1 MTHDYSLLTDRR
13 EAALPPKPFILIS
26 RTPLSC
32 KKRKE
37 NREKQEDT
45 ISRFLRC
52 FRFRGLSVSIR
63 GQRKSVSTFRHGKT
77 PKTQCFRRFLAPPAR
92 LERTTSR
99 LGGGPSILVRYGGK
113 REMELPQLRRRGGGP
128 AGSAQVSSF
137 FHRISV
143 PSPSC
148 WEQNCRPG
156 WYTRPLPILF

>member
-1 MTHDYSLLTDRR
+1 MTHDYSLLTNRR

-37 NREKQEDT
+37 NCEKQEDT
-45 ISRFLRC
+45 ISRFWRC

-99 LGGGPSILVRYGGK
+99 LGDRGNGFCGVFPGALQSLEIRLITGFFIESTALSCYTV
-113 REMELPQLRRRGGGP
+113 LPVFASFLDVQL
-128 AGSAQVSSF
+128 ASS
-137 FHRISV
+137 
-143 PSPSC
+143 
-148 WEQNCRPG
+148 
-156 WYTRPLPILF
+156 